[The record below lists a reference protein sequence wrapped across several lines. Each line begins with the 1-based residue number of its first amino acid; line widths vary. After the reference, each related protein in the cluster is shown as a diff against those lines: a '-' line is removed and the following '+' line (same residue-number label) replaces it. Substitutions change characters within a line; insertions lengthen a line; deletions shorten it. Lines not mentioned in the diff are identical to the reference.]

1 MTISQRIQEHE
12 ERLLSSAGNKPLS
25 YIYNIY
31 IYIYDISISQTCFA
45 QVFKYLLWSYPP
57 LNIVFFSK
65 LTYWRS
71 VRKEIND
78 LGFTGTFD
86 FFYLP
91 PLAWN
96 TSGSLMLLR
105 RATPEVG
112 DGKSGC
118 MCGMY
123 NMKMSRLAVH
133 VQNGNPCPRTPC
145 SPNRMDVHNC
155 SNVGYAFIN
164 FLRPDDAEPSAKTT
178 RVMQNEP

>member
-31 IYIYDISISQTCFA
+31 IYLWYKYISNLFCSSF
-45 QVFKYLLWSYPP
+45 QVSFVELSP
-57 LNIVFFSK
+57 LKHSFFSK

-145 SPNRMDVHNC
+145 SPNRMDVHNR